1 MTNTERET
9 PLHTAMTP
17 LPFLKKAE
25 AEIRARLRKYPPLYA
40 LVGGVGIV
48 LFWRGIWYGADYFY
62 ALFVPGADGIALGW
76 PSAADGLVS
85 IVIGSA
91 LLLSTGLFVSELAGG
106 ETILREEKKEEQVVK
121 KESSELP
128 GIEQEIRRIEDELK
142 EIHNDIHHDP
152 KDGSTAHGA

>member
-1 MTNTERET
+1 
-9 PLHTAMTP
+9 MTP
-17 LPFLKKAE
+17 FPFIKKIE
-25 AEIRARLRKYPPLYA
+25 AKVRERLGKYPLLYA

-62 ALFVPGADGIALGW
+62 ALFVPGADGGIALGW

-85 IVIGSA
+85 IAIGSV

-121 KESSELP
+121 KESSEIP
-128 GIEQEIRRIEDELK
+128 GIEQEIKHIEDELK
-142 EIHNDIHHDP
+142 EIHNDIHHDQKGGP
-152 KDGSTAHGA
+152 SSHGA